1 MIPATTADE
10 RGPGDWLA
18 AFGVALLAL
27 LVRSLA
33 YANVFHRGDV
43 VFAPADAMYHVRRA
57 YFTYESWPR
66 VLLFDPYVNYPDGA
80 PVPWPPLTDVVS
92 GTAAVLLANDD
103 AGFATVLAWWPAVVG
118 ALGVLPIFWIARE
131 LASRGAGIA
140 AGSFYALL
148 PISVIYGR
156 VGNPDHHVAV
166 AAIGACLL
174 LLCVKLAQ
182 SGRGDRPARSLVV
195 ALALTRAALL
205 LTWHGSLLYLAVVE
219 TTLLLVAAI
228 GGRRQLYAAQA
239 LSACGTF
246 VLIAPVLA
254 SFPTPLGGLYSSIAL
269 SRLHLIAIAGT
280 VAVAAAGFWQMGP
293 GRAGLRAGA
302 RGPGGRIAFLL
313 LAGAGF
319 SLAVLALPGPRAGLE
334 PALRFLTMSDAVGA
348 KTVEQFALFPIF
360 GKVLEGSAVLTWSL
374 YAYVL
379 PLAPIVLVAWAWRR
393 PERRAESLVVAGWAA
408 MFGLLALMQL
418 RYGNDATASVS
429 VGFGLLGAWLVQL
442 LRVHVGMPRAIAIA
456 AVGAVG
462 IAMFAP
468 ALDSVYLPWARR
480 TLAALRANSD
490 AAVPPLHSAAWSIH
504 RFGVAVRA
512 VTPETRGYA
521 HPIEVPEY
529 GIASHANLGHALQWV
544 ARRATPTDPFWEYI
558 GPQNWDRAFGL
569 LAAEREERAVELA
582 HELGARYVV
591 ATPSAS
597 QGRIGDR
604 LFRDDGQR
612 RGRLPALRRFRLVT
626 EGPIGGRPIQGV
638 FASQVDRPAD
648 FVPYKL
654 FEVVRGARLAIA
666 AEPGALV
673 EATLEVRTPA
683 GRQFTY
689 RTATRADDSGVA
701 RLRVPYSNARADA
714 PGAAP
719 PGEFDVVTEPAWNI
733 AIGGEAAGTL
743 FVAERAVRGGL
754 VVDFAP

>member
-1 MIPATTADE
+1 MMPATTAGE
-10 RGPGDWLA
+10 RGAADWLA
-18 AFGVALLAL
+18 AFGVAALAL
-27 LVRSLA
+27 VVRSLA
-33 YANVFHRGDV
+33 YAYVFHRGDV

-57 YFTYESWPR
+57 YYTYESWPR

-80 PVPWPPLTDVVS
+80 PVPWPPLTDILS
-92 GTAAVLLANDD
+92 GTAAALLANDD
-103 AGFATVLAWWPAVVG
+103 AGFATVLAWWPAAVG

-140 AGSFYALL
+140 AGSFYAVL

-166 AAIGACLL
+166 AAVGACLL

-182 SGRGDRPARSLVV
+182 AREDDRSVRSLVV
-195 ALALTRAALL
+195 ALALARAALL

-219 TTLLLVAAI
+219 ATLLLVAAI

-280 VAVAAAGFWQMGP
+280 VAVAGAGFWQMGP
-293 GRAGLRAGA
+293 GRAGLSGLRAGA
-302 RGPGGRIAFLL
+302 RGPGGRIVFLL
-313 LAGAGF
+313 LAGAVF

-348 KTVEQFALFPIF
+348 VTVEQFALFPIF
-360 GKVLEGSAVLTWSL
+360 GKVLEGSAVTTWSL

-418 RYGNDATASVS
+418 RYGNDAAASVS
-429 VGFGLLGAWLVQL
+429 VGFGVLGAWLVQW
-442 LRVHVGMPRAIAIA
+442 LRARVGVPRVIAT
-456 AVGAVG
+456 AVVSAVG

-468 ALDSVYLPWARR
+468 ALDSVYRPWARR

-512 VTPETRGYA
+512 VTPETRGYT

-569 LAAEREERAVELA
+569 LSAEREESAVELA

-591 ATPSAS
+591 VAPSAT
-597 QGRIGDR
+597 QGRVGDR
-604 LFRDDGQR
+604 LFKDDGLR

-626 EGPIGGRPIQGV
+626 EGPRGGRPIQGV
-638 FASQVDRPAD
+638 FSSQIDRPDD

-654 FEVVRGARLAIA
+654 FEVVRGAELAIV
-666 AEPGALV
+666 AEPGTLV

-683 GRQFTY
+683 QRQFTY
-689 RTATRADDSGVA
+689 RTATRADDTGVA
-701 RLRVPYSNARADA
+701 RLRVPYSN
-714 PGAAP
+714 PSTAAP
-719 PGEFDVVTEPAWNI
+719 PGEFDVVTGPAWNI
-733 AIGGEAAGTL
+733 AIGGTAAGTL
-743 FVAERAVRGGL
+743 FVAERAVREGL
-754 VVDFAP
+754 VVDFAR